1 MKNGKKTYLLME
13 AILGILVM
21 ALALMM
27 FRERETG
34 ERYRVSVV
42 IPNSEDNQWAA
53 FKYGLKMAAEDQ
65 GIELSVVSTGTIG
78 SEEEE
83 RELIEEETA
92 LGADGLILLAVP
104 EEIRKKFS
112 RGRRSRSYL
121 PASRWKKKMAVSP
134 VWSRIIMR
142 WESRWGKNS

>member
-53 FKYGLKMAAEDQ
+53 FKY
-65 GIELSVVSTGTIG
+65 
-78 SEEEE
+78 
-83 RELIEEETA
+83 
-92 LGADGLILLAVP
+92 
-104 EEIRKKFS
+104 
-112 RGRRSRSYL
+112 
-121 PASRWKKKMAVSP
+121 
-134 VWSRIIMR
+134 
-142 WESRWGKNS
+142 

>member
-1 MKNGKKTYLLME
+1 MKNGKKTYLLIE
-13 AILGILVM
+13 AILGILVL

-65 GIELSVVSTGTIG
+65 GIELSVVSTGNI
-78 SEEEE
+78 
-83 RELIEEETA
+83 
-92 LGADGLILLAVP
+92 
-104 EEIRKKFS
+104 
-112 RGRRSRSYL
+112 
-121 PASRWKKKMAVSP
+121 
-134 VWSRIIMR
+134 
-142 WESRWGKNS
+142 